1 MNGPSSFFLVFD
13 RARAMTEI
21 GGSRTFVAVC
31 GPSLPER
38 GKGGVANS
46 FERLVSVRK

>member
-1 MNGPSSFFLVFD
+1 MNGPSNFFLMFD
-13 RARAMTEI
+13 LSRSMSEI

-38 GKGGVANS
+38 GKGGMVNS